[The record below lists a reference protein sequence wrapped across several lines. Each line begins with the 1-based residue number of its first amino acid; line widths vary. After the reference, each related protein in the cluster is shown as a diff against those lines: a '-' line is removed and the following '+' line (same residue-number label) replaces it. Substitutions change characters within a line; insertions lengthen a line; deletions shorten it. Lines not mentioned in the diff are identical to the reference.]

1 MNYIYLVCQD
11 VSNWLLNATYP
22 DVITGKMQIVIDSST
37 VEEYALRLE
46 SQSLNEDK
54 YYYNFSKS
62 QVLSSPSDL
71 LGLSFLYVEYLINL
85 KKIESHNLVTF
96 LSWTKV

>member
-11 VSNWLLNATYP
+11 VSNWLLNATYL
-22 DVITGKMQIVIDSST
+22 DVITGKMQIVINSST

-54 YYYNFSKS
+54 YYYNYNKS
-62 QVLSSPSDL
+62 EVLSSPSDL
-71 LGLSFLYVEYLINL
+71 LGLSFFFI
-85 KKIESHNLVTF
+85 
-96 LSWTKV
+96 